1 MANPFGKFAQPE
13 VEQNPFGKFAQPQ
26 EEPVQKPE
34 ESNSI
39 WTDAADFTKKILGS
53 ATSGALSI
61 PKGVEEGAKGAVR
74 KAATGEV
81 DLQAPKPLVLG
92 KLLTRKVD
100 ELLRGK
106 EQQDKDAVAVERTLA
121 KVPEI
126 PGSTYLRDLGKEAQ
140 KSIESTVS
148 ATTQKAIQDTQITG
162 NIFKGEIDFGK
173 NPNAR
178 GYIMQAASVFGSLAP
193 VIATS
198 MITKS
203 PTAGG
208 VAGGAMAADEAAT
221 NAAEFIGKMSHEDLM
236 KNSPFYASLIKQ
248 GVGQAEA
255 KNLSVR
261 KAAESGAIM
270 QGMVAALGDRFT
282 GQLVTGAFDD
292 MLKKV
297 AGKSVIGRTAAGA
310 TVSGVEEGV
319 QETAEGVAAD
329 IAIQNVAKNKEIGE
343 DSAANLILGALGG
356 APVGGVRG
364 LKTSLSEKFKDPNTT
379 DQERQTILD
388 TLTQGIQEPAGL
400 FADQEGGEPVVQP
413 GQESQV
419 DLYAKRAAD
428 ALESTNAIAGRGATV
443 SAKYGDADQT
453 LPPSD
458 EPTGL
463 FEDVDTG
470 AAATTT
476 SNAPG
481 TPAAPAPAQSL
492 EAYGDFV
499 RQYTDLRDEYNS
511 LPMGRIDQAGMNQ
524 RELILKDLAGVIDA
538 NMGLI
543 RSRGLAEQLKNPMF
557 DGSKVLTRL
566 EPNVGQP
573 RAMQG
578 GLFGLYQ
585 AAARRM
591 KNAMAL
597 SGQSVDGAIA
607 ELEDN
612 RARIQEKVDSGGYTD
627 AMIISMRPAN
637 MSSGQA
643 LKNRD
648 SIIQNYLQTS
658 NAEIDQAIDMLRKGV
673 GQPRAM
679 QGDGVKKP
687 LTPDQMYFGQQ
698 EANLTAKAEDAQA
711 MADREQVKVN
721 SVKEKIANGIST
733 DQGLVD
739 ALTEQAAWLQG
750 EADKAK
756 VKLEQVREHLREI
769 GHPRFTKTSGT
780 PRAMQGK
787 LFGQP
792 EGKSDVGTE
801 KPEDIEDVFNAANA
815 DELNKSRMRAS
826 EKSKEIEAANKGR
839 TQQAGASM
847 TASERVGL
855 FKSERKRVERELE
868 KARVELDRLRAAAA
882 RPAGEIGYRPTSEDI
897 RKVSDTINRY
907 ERTLQGVR
915 EQLQDAEADLDS
927 GIEAPTPRQRQEVQ
941 RVELTGE
948 QEKLFD
954 TENFDVNATEVTE
967 RKVAP
972 IVDERGAIVP
982 SSKEGENPIASA
994 GFKTLDEDNNISDNL
1009 VGATFITGMDVS
1021 ARNKGA
1027 GTRLLNAITNWADT
1041 NGKTLVLV
1049 PSANPDPELGGLS
1062 QKQLRAW
1069 YARNGFEDRV
1079 DYMVRVPTEERVQE
1093 TEKTKPAEIVRQGA
1107 PAKERFEKAVKNKTE
1122 EIDHVRRTSE
1132 GRMISSFFNA
1142 VESQNQE
1149 TEEKKRHTESK
1160 NTTRDELLEFDIT
1173 APSEF
1178 SSAGVGIALKYL
1190 ADRVGGMDKLRGL
1203 IGELQ
1208 SKDINLHSS
1217 VYAKY
1222 GLPDLSTRRGMDAFR
1237 DATLE
1242 HFSQAFG
1249 TEGGVR
1255 VRKPAGRAPAT
1266 GEFKGV
1272 IPYQEEIKSLAT
1284 TTRAFESTI
1293 EGQPREPEQVTR
1305 EVVRNLSDNKLRA
1318 AALILKQLRDSGKK
1332 ISKPAQAAITY
1343 LSNTYRSTFG
1353 SALRDLAFDLA
1364 YFEADPDGHGAGSL
1378 FYKEGGQ
1385 YAKDFREWVEANLQ
1399 PETVAVLDELIQEH
1413 KQTIVS
1419 NKQYAE
1425 AKSRRQDRIEEIAEK
1440 KREAAEKNGAKLPK
1454 APRKKRTAKERLSRM
1469 QEEAEVEAGEG
1480 EVTIEPFT
1488 EANLKNLPTVQQL
1501 ANLMQEPHPSILRL
1515 LNNGDTRGALEL
1527 LAQVKDN
1534 KYYAELAQ
1542 RILDTGFTAETR
1554 LIKPDTMESL
1564 SNDPQVKK
1572 SLDERLR
1579 ALRDLVV
1586 TLYPQEQQAAIIDG
1600 LRSGKLRNLIFA
1612 VETMQ
1617 DTLEQNGGT
1626 ESNQMLLDSVAEL
1639 VNKQFAW
1646 NGKYDPA
1653 SDTIVM
1659 REGSGHLTNHLLLH
1673 ETLHAAASH
1682 LIDNKDR
1689 LVGIQRQGYERLD
1702 ELYQYSKNMFSQ
1714 KGIDLS
1720 TVYGLQD
1727 IHEFLSEALTDPE
1740 FQALLRSIR
1749 YKASPFSLYNR
1760 FTDAVRKLFNVKPG
1774 APSNVMVEV
1783 MFAADA
1789 MMAGT
1794 MSLEGINVTTGP
1806 KAMATQR
1813 PPRPKPKTVPKGM
1826 PNQPSTL
1833 KRWLMADTWTKGK
1846 MREIRSMAHKARKEY
1861 LGGLTLRQINDL
1873 VAGRIPQVG
1882 NFIKVTEQF
1891 LSRTSHTLKQSGDIS
1906 RRWIRLQANNFEMSR
1921 QVGVVMHS
1929 ATILE
1934 IDPDTATRA
1943 QQVNNPQ
1950 LMADW
1955 NKLSPEARA
1964 IYRSVR
1970 DFYQNQYTQYKRLMN
1985 ERIKNM
1991 QQMGVSPATITK
2003 IRAEFEKG
2011 KTKGPYFPLM
2021 RFGSFWYQIGKGA
2034 NREYYMFESQAARE
2048 AHLQQRLDQA
2058 PNPAARAAL
2067 EGTIG
2072 SNIGDE
2078 YQQQMD
2084 LHARQ
2089 SDFLKEM
2096 FAAVDSMNIAGLS
2109 PIDAAKQKTEMK
2121 DNLYQT
2127 YLANQPERSMRN
2139 AFIHRNSVAGYSE
2152 DALRSFATSSY
2163 SMAYQMARLEYSPEM
2178 FSQLQAARS
2187 QIKGRFTPGAAYD
2200 SVLTAE
2206 NDELRGYVSEI
2217 DKRLK
2222 AILDPTDVGEWVSKL
2237 SNLGFIYYLTSLG
2250 SAAVNVLG
2258 GTVIGMPTMV
2268 GQLVR
2273 MYPNMGYTEAAGRV
2287 LYNASK
2293 TAAQI
2298 FATGFDIEGGGS
2310 FMESRLLSPSLDRSK
2325 SLSALD
2331 RAAYN
2336 RFVADGLIDITAA
2349 YDQSGLSSKAT
2360 TDYSGLPNKAMQ
2372 VVAYAFH
2379 HAERF
2384 NREVMAMSSFR
2395 AAYDKRLADMEAS
2408 KKYKDLVN
2416 DLNTA
2421 VQSGNSKAEVL
2432 LRRELSGM
2440 RRNTFTGAVAEAKD
2454 LTHRAMFDYSGV
2466 NKPRWLQSAPAR
2478 IIFQFKQFP
2487 QQMTWFIGLSAWNS
2501 FGNLPKADKRE
2512 ARARFVGIMG
2522 MTAIMTGVTGLWGFS
2537 TVAAVINAVAQ
2548 FTAGDDDDPFDFEL
2562 EFANWAVNT
2571 FGKNMGTM
2579 VSRGVG
2585 NAAGIDINSRLKL
2598 DGMWFRDGRNNL
2610 DAEASLKE
2618 AYVAS
2623 LGPIAG
2629 IGVSFARAYDL
2640 YGKGH
2645 GDRAL
2650 EAMLPGFAKQP
2661 LVTYRYATEG
2671 ARTLQGDIM
2680 KKEFT
2685 PFELAMQSLGL
2696 RSSELAEIQF
2706 RNTKVKGLE
2715 QGILKKRDNLLNIF
2729 GLTIMSNDEK
2739 GTQKAIADLIKFSAK
2754 YPTIAVDVDT
2764 LLSSVRG
2771 KLEKQAESDH
2781 GLYVNPKLRYLFK
2794 DTYIRKI
2801 TEGENKPAPV
2811 EESTPAGENP
2821 FGRDA
2826 Q

>member
-1 MANPFGKFAQPE
+1 M
-13 VEQNPFGKFAQPQ
+13 
-26 EEPVQKPE
+26 
-34 ESNSI
+34 
-39 WTDAADFTKKILGS
+39 
-53 ATSGALSI
+53 
-61 PKGVEEGAKGAVR
+61 
-74 KAATGEV
+74 
-81 DLQAPKPLVLG
+81 
-92 KLLTRKVD
+92 
-100 ELLRGK
+100 
-106 EQQDKDAVAVERTLA
+106 
-121 KVPEI
+121 
-126 PGSTYLRDLGKEAQ
+126 
-140 KSIESTVS
+140 
-148 ATTQKAIQDTQITG
+148 
-162 NIFKGEIDFGK
+162 
-173 NPNAR
+173 
-178 GYIMQAASVFGSLAP
+178 
-193 VIATS
+193 
-198 MITKS
+198 
-203 PTAGG
+203 
-208 VAGGAMAADEAAT
+208 
-221 NAAEFIGKMSHEDLM
+221 
-236 KNSPFYASLIKQ
+236 
-248 GVGQAEA
+248 
-255 KNLSVR
+255 
-261 KAAESGAIM
+261 
-270 QGMVAALGDRFT
+270 
-282 GQLVTGAFDD
+282 
-292 MLKKV
+292 
-297 AGKSVIGRTAAGA
+297 
-310 TVSGVEEGV
+310 
-319 QETAEGVAAD
+319 
-329 IAIQNVAKNKEIGE
+329 
-343 DSAANLILGALGG
+343 
-356 APVGGVRG
+356 
-364 LKTSLSEKFKDPNTT
+364 
-379 DQERQTILD
+379 
-388 TLTQGIQEPAGL
+388 
-400 FADQEGGEPVVQP
+400 
-413 GQESQV
+413 
-419 DLYAKRAAD
+419 
-428 ALESTNAIAGRGATV
+428 
-443 SAKYGDADQT
+443 
-453 LPPSD
+453 
-458 EPTGL
+458 
-463 FEDVDTG
+463 
-470 AAATTT
+470 
-476 SNAPG
+476 
-481 TPAAPAPAQSL
+481 
-492 EAYGDFV
+492 
-499 RQYTDLRDEYNS
+499 
-511 LPMGRIDQAGMNQ
+511 
-524 RELILKDLAGVIDA
+524 
-538 NMGLI
+538 
-543 RSRGLAEQLKNPMF
+543 
-557 DGSKVLTRL
+557 
-566 EPNVGQP
+566 
-573 RAMQG
+573 
-578 GLFGLYQ
+578 
-585 AAARRM
+585 
-591 KNAMAL
+591 
-597 SGQSVDGAIA
+597 
-607 ELEDN
+607 
-612 RARIQEKVDSGGYTD
+612 
-627 AMIISMRPAN
+627 
-637 MSSGQA
+637 
-643 LKNRD
+643 
-648 SIIQNYLQTS
+648 
-658 NAEIDQAIDMLRKGV
+658 
-673 GQPRAM
+673 
-679 QGDGVKKP
+679 
-687 LTPDQMYFGQQ
+687 
-698 EANLTAKAEDAQA
+698 
-711 MADREQVKVN
+711 
-721 SVKEKIANGIST
+721 
-733 DQGLVD
+733 
-739 ALTEQAAWLQG
+739 
-750 EADKAK
+750 
-756 VKLEQVREHLREI
+756 
-769 GHPRFTKTSGT
+769 
-780 PRAMQGK
+780 
-787 LFGQP
+787 FGQP
-792 EGKSDVGTE
+792 EGKSVVGTE

-839 TQQAGASM
+839 TQQVGASM

-855 FKSERKRVERELE
+855 FKSEKKRIERELE

-897 RKVSDTINRY
+897 REVSNTINGY

-915 EQLQDAEADLDS
+915 EQLQEAEADLDS
-927 GIEAPTPRQRQEVQ
+927 GIEAPTPRQRQETPTVD
-941 RVELTGE
+941 LTGD

-1093 TEKTKPAEIVRQGA
+1093 TEKTKPAEIVRQGV

-1255 VRKPAGRAPAT
+1255 IRKPAGRAPAT

-1689 LVGIQRQGYERLD
+1689 LVGIQRQGYERLN
-1702 ELYQYSKNMFSQ
+1702 ELYEYSKNMFSQ

-1727 IHEFLSEALTDPE
+1727 IHEFLSESLTNPE

-1774 APSNVMVEV
+1774 GPSNVMVEV

-1813 PPRPKPKTVPKGM
+1813 PPRTVPQGM

-1873 VAGRIPQVG
+1873 VAKRIPQID
-1882 NFIKVTEQF
+1882 NFIKVTDKF
-1891 LSRTSHTLKQSGDIS
+1891 LSRTANTLKQSGDIS
-1906 RRWIRLQANNFEMSR
+1906 RRWVRLQANNFAMSR
-1921 QVGVVMHS
+1921 QIGVVMHS

-1934 IDPDTATRA
+1934 IDPDIATRA
-1943 QQVNNPQ
+1943 QQINNPQ

-1955 NKLSPEARA
+1955 NKLSPEARN
-1964 IYRSVR
+1964 IYRAVR
-1970 DFYQNQYTQYKRLMN
+1970 DFYERQYNQYKRLMRQ
-1985 ERIKNM
+1985 RINNM
-1991 QQMGVSPATITK
+1991 RGLGPSNYQISKMLAHIEGVPENVLARIENYSPSEDTLNTLLRSGFTKKVQSDLASGGADAKTITE

-2011 KTKGPYFPLM
+2011 KKKGVYFPLM
-2021 RFGSFWYQIGKGA
+2021 RFGQFWYQLGKGA
-2034 NREYYMFESQAARE
+2034 NREYYMFASQAARE
-2048 AHLQQRLDQA
+2048 AHLQERLDQA
-2058 PNPAARAAL
+2058 PNQAARIAL
-2067 EGTIG
+2067 EDSIGPNIG
-2072 SNIGDE
+2072 SE
-2078 YQQQMD
+2078 YKQQMD
-2084 LHARQ
+2084 LHASQ
-2089 SDFLKEM
+2089 SGFLKEA
-2096 FAAVDSMNIAGLS
+2096 FAAIDSMNITGLS
-2109 PIDAAKQKTEMK
+2109 LIDAADRKAEMK

-2152 DALRSFATSSY
+2152 DALRVFSSSSY

-2178 FSQLQAARS
+2178 FSQLSAARA
-2187 QIKGRFTPGAAYD
+2187 QIKGRFTPGARYD
-2200 SVLTAE
+2200 PVVTAE
-2206 NDELRGYVSEI
+2206 NDDLTGYVTEL

-2222 AILDPTDVGEWVSKL
+2222 AILDPTDVGEWVTGL
-2237 SNLGFIYYLTSLG
+2237 SNLGFIYYLSSLG
-2250 SAAVNVLG
+2250 TAAVNVLG
-2258 GTVIGMPTMV
+2258 GAVIGIPTMV

-2273 MYPNMGYTEAAGRV
+2273 MYPNMGYTEATGRV
-2287 LYNASK
+2287 LYSASK

-2325 SLSALD
+2325 SLSAID
-2331 RAAYN
+2331 KAAYN
-2336 RFVADGLIDITAA
+2336 RFVADQLIDITAT
-2349 YDQSGLSSKAT
+2349 YDQSGLASNAT
-2360 TDYSGLPNKAMQ
+2360 TDYSGFQNKAMQ
-2372 VVAYAFH
+2372 VIAYSFH

-2384 NREVMAMSSFR
+2384 NREVMAMTSFR
-2395 AAYDKRLADMEAS
+2395 AAYEKRLADMEAS

-2416 DLNTA
+2416 NLNTA

-2440 RRNTFTGAVAEAKD
+2440 RRNTFTESIADAKD

-2466 NKPRWLQSAPAR
+2466 NKPRWLQSATAR

-2487 QQMTWFIGLSAWNS
+2487 QQMTWFLARNAWNS
-2501 FGNLPKADKRE
+2501 SGKLPEADKRE

-2522 MTAIMTGVTGLWGFS
+2522 TTAIMTGVTGLWGFS
-2537 TVAAVINAVAQ
+2537 TVAYIVEAAAQ

-2562 EFANWAVNT
+2562 EFADWMVNT

-2585 NAAGIDINSRLKL
+2585 NAAGIDLNSRLKL
-2598 DGMWFRDGRNNL
+2598 DDMWFRDGRNNL
-2610 DAEASLKE
+2610 DAEASLE
-2618 AYVAS
+2618 QMYIAA
-2623 LGPIAG
+2623 LGPLPNL
-2629 IGVSFARAYDL
+2629 GVNFARAYDL
-2640 YGKGH
+2640 YNKGH
-2645 GDRAL
+2645 GDRTIEAL
-2650 EAMLPGFAKQP
+2650 LPGFAKQP
-2661 LVTYRYATEG
+2661 FITKRYATEG

-2706 RNTKVKGLE
+2706 RNIKVKGQE
-2715 QGILKKRDNLLNIF
+2715 QSILKKRDNLLNIF
-2729 GLTIMSNDEK
+2729 GLTIMTNDEK

-2754 YPTIAVDVDT
+2754 YPTLAVDVDT
-2764 LLSSVRG
+2764 LLSSIRG
-2771 KLEKQAESDH
+2771 KLEKQAESDR
-2781 GLYVNPKLRYLFK
+2781 GLYVDPKLRYLFK
-2794 DTYIRKI
+2794 DTYIQKI
-2801 TEGENKPAPV
+2801 MEEENKPAPV